1 LDVHRDFCEV
11 AIAEEGKVRSA
22 GRIRTTV
29 EELELFAQS
38 LGSDDHVGLETTGN
52 ALTIARLLEPF
63 VARVVVA
70 DTQNLRARR
79 IELVKDLVAMA
90 NSGGGV
96 LVIGVR
102 NNATL
107 SGVDLDPVLNL
118 DLADIVDKV
127 ARYTGEQLAG
137 FSISQRSLAG
147 RRGQGT
153 GRPRVPDRVAF
164 NAIVFVLVTGIGWRF
179 VPGELG
185 CSCVAARRRLRD
197 WRAAGLWER
206 LHCAARASQ
215 HRWGRACD
223 GDLGPF
229 SSPSAP
235 ASKEVVKAP
244 GTTSAWVPT

>member
-1 LDVHRDFCEV
+1 VRHIGLDVHRDFCEV
-11 AIAEEGKVRSA
+11 AIAEHGKVRSA

-118 DLADIVDKV
+118 ALAEIVDKV
-127 ARYTGEQLAG
+127 ARYTGEQSPGSASRSGRLPAVEAKGRDGRAFPTVWPSTPSYSCSSRGLAG
-137 FSISQRSLAG
+137 ASSPANSAARAWQPGDGS
-147 RRGQGT
+147 GT
-153 GRPRVPDRVAF
+153 GGRPACGSACTALLERLNTVGGEHAMAISAPSRV
-164 NAIVFVLVTGIGWRF
+164 
-179 VPGELG
+179 
-185 CSCVAARRRLRD
+185 RRRLR
-197 WRAAGLWER
+197 RR
-206 LHCAARASQ
+206 
-215 HRWGRACD
+215 RW
-223 GDLGPF
+223 
-229 SSPSAP
+229 
-235 ASKEVVKAP
+235 
-244 GTTSAWVPT
+244 